1 MLTKISIIFTWILT
15 HLSCGHYNKY
25 NYHVESETAVLW
37 LQEAEEKNPRL
48 LLFPEEMKFLKDA
61 AQ

>member
-1 MLTKISIIFTWILT
+1 MMYGTDKSNA
-15 HLSCGHYNKY
+15 YKP
-25 NYHVESETAVLW
+25 AVFSVLYLHDCLQSQCVCLF

-61 AQ
+61 SQ